1 MEKCI
6 RKNIIGG
13 MYVFRNFCILNW
25 WDWDIVIIF
34 DSWSLRCRECCVEH
48 FVYVSYYD
56 MSINLWRG
64 FLQEFKSYLKYPC
77 KISSS
82 LTLISS
88 GTHFA
93 GNILYD
99 LNLMYG
105 PELNNNCVSISDVW
119 TQILISEYKSVLYSG
134 KLNLNTPNES
144 I

>member
-1 MEKCI
+1 MSWSQIKY
-6 RKNIIGG
+6 RKGSTGSWGLVRVVQN
-13 MYVFRNFCILNW
+13 VQFVPHFCGLNW
-25 WDWDIVIIF
+25 WDWDIIIIF
-34 DSWSLRCRECCVEH
+34 NSWSLHCKECYVDQ

-56 MSINLWRG
+56 TSIILWRG

-105 PELNNNCVSISDVW
+105 PELNNNCVSISDV
-119 TQILISEYKSVLYSG
+119 
-134 KLNLNTPNES
+134 
-144 I
+144 